1 MDRSSSSNSV
11 QSHFED
17 PTIES
22 FYSKQSKV
30 LQECFDALVAQKGRL
45 DVYEPLSSDTNFR
58 KLDQTVWLW
67 KRIHKDCTLTIKTY
81 ALQLE
86 SLIDVVEELQSTI
99 SDNVALEGGA

>member
-22 FYSKQSKV
+22 FYSKQNKV

-45 DVYEPLSSDTNFR
+45 DIYEPLSSDTNFR
-58 KLDQTVWLW
+58 KLNQTVWLW
-67 KRIHKDCTLTIKTY
+67 KCIRKDCALIIKTY
-81 ALQLE
+81 APQLE
-86 SLIDVVEELQSTI
+86 SLVSVVEELQLTVG
-99 SDNVALEGGA
+99 DNVALENGA